1 MGEAALEGRPGVI
14 DVEKGWQGR
23 SEINRVIFDNEKVD
37 IDQLE
42 DWIKASGTYLSTVS
56 EGQDSRSK

>member
-14 DVEKGWQGR
+14 DIEKGWQGM
-23 SEINRVIFDNEKVD
+23 SEINRVTFDNEKVD
-37 IDQLE
+37 IEQLE

-56 EGQDSRSK
+56 AGQVRENK